1 MTLAT
6 DIHHLP
12 NGLTVLTREV
22 HTAPIATCWIWYRVG
37 GRNERVGISG
47 ISHWCEHML
56 FKGTPTMPKGAFDA
70 TIARNGGTFN
80 GFTWIDYTA
89 YYETLPANRLDL
101 GMAIEADRMIN
112 SMFDPAEVA
121 SERTVIISEREGN
134 ENSPMFWLDE
144 ELRSTAFKV
153 HPYRNGVI
161 GWKSDLRAMT
171 REDLYSHYK
180 TYYAP
185 NNAVL
190 VLVGDFNTQQVIERV
205 HELYGPIPAGPP
217 LPEVRGEEPEQQGER
232 RVVVT
237 RPGAAAV
244 VQVAYHAPD
253 ARSKDWAA
261 LTVLDAVMSGAKS
274 PSLFGGGA
282 QTNRSARLYRSLV
295 EGELAANASS
305 SFMPTIDPFLFELSA
320 TVRPDRTPAEVE
332 QALYGEIEKLQD
344 SPVSAAELAKIQR
357 QMRAQVVYTT
367 ERITNQ
373 AMMLGMWETL
383 DSYQRI
389 DTLLD
394 DIAAVSAADV
404 QRVAQ
409 HYLAATKRT
418 VGHFIPSAPGSG
430 SGSAG
435 ATQIAA
441 FSPELHRS
449 KKLWFYNEPGAPY
462 ADPSDTAAHRH
473 VLPNGITVLLQR
485 NPTSPTVSV
494 QGEVGLG
501 QMHEAAEK
509 GGLAVFTAASLV
521 RGTANRS
528 FHQITDTTEERGC
541 SVSASAG
548 RHTTSFGA
556 KALSEDLGLVLEILA
571 DMLRHPAFP
580 EAEIERLRTQFL
592 TGLKQQAQDTRSM
605 AARTVREMLYPA
617 EHPYS
622 RQPSGSLESVPG
634 ITRADLAAF
643 ASRYHPASTTIAVV
657 GDIDPAATLAEIE
670 RWFGD
675 WQGSGEAPS
684 QHIPV
689 VSPPASAQRRE
700 VAIAGKTQSDIV
712 WAVPGVARTDPQYY
726 AAMLGN
732 LVLGQLG
739 LMGRLGENV
748 RDKQGLA
755 YYATSRLDAELGA
768 GPWLISAGV
777 NPASID
783 KALGGIH
790 EEIERLLAEGITEEE
805 RSDAVA
811 YLTGSMAIGLEANSG
826 IASMLLGIERY
837 SLGLDY
843 IERYPGIIGAVTL
856 EEVRAAARQ
865 YLHTDRYVLGIA
877 GPALEAGG

>member
-1 MTLAT
+1 MPLST

-22 HTAPIATCWIWYRVG
+22 HTAPIATCWIWYKVG

-89 YYETLPANRLDL
+89 YYETLPADRLDL
-101 GMAIEADRMIN
+101 GMAIEADRMVN

-134 ENSPMFWLDE
+134 ENSPTFWLDE

-171 REDLYSHYK
+171 REDLYTHYK

-190 VLVGDFNTQQVIERV
+190 VLVGAFNTQQVIERV

-232 RVVVT
+232 RVVVS

-305 SFMPTIDPFLFELSA
+305 SFMATIDPFLFELSA

-332 QALYGEIEKLQD
+332 QALYTEVEKLQNTA
-344 SPVSAAELAKIQR
+344 VSAAELAKIQR
-357 QMRAQVVYTT
+357 QMRAQIVYTT

-373 AMMLGMWETL
+373 AMLLGMWETL
-383 DSYQRI
+383 DSHRRI

-394 DIAAVSAADV
+394 DITAVSAADV

-418 VGHFIPSAPGSG
+418 VGHFIPTAQGG
-430 SGSAG
+430 GSAG
-435 ATQIAA
+435 PATQIAA
-441 FSPELHRS
+441 FSPELHRA
-449 KKLWFYNEPGAPY
+449 KKLWFYNQPAASADSAPQRL
-462 ADPSDTAAHRH
+462 A
-473 VLPNGITVLLQR
+473 LPNGITVLLQR
-485 NPTSPTVSV
+485 NPSSPTVSV
-494 QGEVGLG
+494 QGEIGLG

-509 GGLAVFTAASLV
+509 GGLAVFTAAALV

-528 FHQITDTTEERGC
+528 FHAITDTTEERGC

-556 KALSEDLGLVLEILA
+556 KTLSEDLGLVLEILA
-571 DMLRHPAFP
+571 DMLRRPTFP
-580 EAEIERLRTQFL
+580 EQEIERLRTQFL
-592 TGLKQQAQDTRSM
+592 TGLKQQEQDTRSM
-605 AARTVREMLYPA
+605 AARSVREMLYPP

-622 RQPSGSLESVPG
+622 RQPSGSLATVPG
-634 ITRADLAAF
+634 ITRADLAGF

-657 GDIDPAATLAEIE
+657 GDIDPAAALAEIE

-675 WQGSGEAPS
+675 WAGAGEAPS
-684 QHIPV
+684 QHIPAV
-689 VSPPASAQRRE
+689 QPPASAQRRE
-700 VAIAGKTQSDIV
+700 VVIAGKTQSDIV
-712 WAVPGVARTDPQYY
+712 WAVPGVARTDPNYY

-768 GPWLISAGV
+768 GPWFISAGV

-790 EEIERLLAEGITEEE
+790 EEIELLLESGITEEE

-811 YLTGSMAIGLEANSG
+811 YLTGSLAISLEANSG

-837 SLGLDY
+837 KLGLDY
-843 IERYPGIIGAVTL
+843 IQRYPAIIGAVTL
-856 EEVRAAARQ
+856 EDIRAAARQ

-877 GPALEAGG
+877 GPELVAGR